1 MNSNNLI
8 FSSKIDPEIEDA
20 YFDILLNHL
29 SEQEFE
35 KVYVTNVA
43 LAPDEIMF
51 FAKIEDKESII
62 RIRTEND

>member
-8 FSSKIDPEIEDA
+8 FSSKIDPQVEDA

-29 SEQEFE
+29 SDQDFE
-35 KVYVTNVA
+35 KVFVKNIA
-43 LAPDEIMF
+43 LAPNEVMF

-62 RIRTEND
+62 RVRVEND